1 MNTIPNDA
9 ITVQSA
15 AKILG
20 ISSQRVRQ
28 LCESGQIDAVIFGN
42 QWAISLASVKNR
54 KKSSPKAGR
63 PVSQS
68 PQV

>member
-1 MNTIPNDA
+1 MSTIPNDA

-20 ISSQRVRQ
+20 ISNQRVRQ
-28 LCESGQIDAVIFGN
+28 LCESGQLDAVIFGN
-42 QWAISLASVKNR
+42 QWAVSLASVKNR

-63 PVSQS
+63 PASS
-68 PQV
+68 TP